1 MKYTIP
7 FLVSIALVCIS
18 FSLPYT
24 FGLTTNKFNESSVV
38 FEFAPEYYE
47 TTIYAFEDFFAQLN
61 LVIVG
66 LIALIFFFTK
76 KRWFKFLLIPLGF
89 IFLISQLL
97 VFVSTVAGFGAPFG
111 NSLRIGFYLMF
122 TGTILA
128 IVVTAVK
135 PHLRSSKDF
144 EDF

>member
-1 MKYTIP
+1 MKYTIS
-7 FLVSIALVCIS
+7 FLVSAALVCVG
-18 FSLPYT
+18 FYLPYT
-24 FGLTTNKFNESSVV
+24 FGLTTNKFNGSSVI

-47 TTIYAFEDFFAQLN
+47 TTICGFEDFFAQLN

-97 VFVSTVAGFGAPFG
+97 VFVTTVAGFGVPFG

-122 TGTILA
+122 IGTISI
-128 IVVTAVK
+128 IVLTAVK
-135 PHLRSSKDF
+135 PHLRPSRDF
-144 EDF
+144 EEF